1 MKSFNDKVAAITGA
15 SSGMGRSLAIALAKR
30 RCEVAISDVDERG
43 LAETARLVK
52 AAAPSIRV
60 SSRRLDVSDG
70 MGMRAWAKEVA
81 TEHGRCNLIF
91 NNAGISYGA
100 TVDGIEQPDFERVI
114 DINFWGVVHGTKAF
128 LPYLRASGDGHVVN
142 TSSVFGLIAFP
153 GQCAYNASK
162 FAVKGFTDALRIE
175 LEITKAPV
183 SATSVHPGGIK
194 TNIARASKVHPSM
207 ADLGIDDLEAA
218 KLNFEKMFRVTAD
231 DAAETILRG
240 VQKNARRVLI
250 GSDARVIDFLQ
261 RTLPGSY
268 HAIIALTSRR
278 ILSLGNRFPSKRPV
292 VSSEPAP
299 SAAPR
304 TASSQSN

>member
-1 MKSFNDKVAAITGA
+1 MKSFTDKVAAITGA

-30 RCEVAISDVDERG
+30 RCEVAISDIDAGG

-52 AAAPSIRV
+52 AAAPLVRLSAKH
-60 SSRRLDVSDG
+60 LDVADG
-70 MGMRAWAKEVA
+70 AAMRAWAKEVA
-81 TEHGRCNLIF
+81 VEHGRCNMIF
-91 NNAGISYGA
+91 NNAGISHAA

-128 LPYLRASGDGHVVN
+128 LPYLRASGEGHVIN
-142 TSSVFGLIAFP
+142 TSSVFGLIGFP

-175 LEITKAPV
+175 LEITRAPV

-194 TNIARASKVHPSM
+194 TNIARASKIHPSM
-207 ADLGIDDLEAA
+207 ADLGIDDLEGA
-218 KLNFEKMFRVTAD
+218 KRNFEMAFRVSAD

-250 GSDARVIDFLQ
+250 GTDARIIDFLQ
-261 RTLPGSY
+261 RTLPGRY
-268 HAIIALTSRR
+268 HPIIAATSRR
-278 ILSLGNRFPSKRPV
+278 LFSNGNKTPKPTATRSA
-292 VSSEPAP
+292 EPPPHVKAT
-299 SAAPR
+299 SV
-304 TASSQSN
+304 SQSN